1 MLIQLVVQDVKNW
14 CFSTKQIFNDL
25 KCKEFRNI
33 ANMVSKKAMLEK
45 VQSRTMQS
53 FIAKWNVNVTSE
65 KIVEAGSVAT
75 NCAHKGSL
83 RQLLELRN
91 IAKSYTGPLL
101 LSSDVELHH

>member
-1 MLIQLVVQDVKNW
+1 
-14 CFSTKQIFNDL
+14 
-25 KCKEFRNI
+25 
-33 ANMVSKKAMLEK
+33 MLEK

-65 KIVEAGSVAT
+65 RSRSGSVAT
-75 NCAHKGSL
+75 NCAHIGSL

-91 IAKSYTGPLL
+91 IAKSYFRVATGPLL